1 MNKNLTAFDQFVSE
15 MTGDLAKTTIGMG
28 RIFDGLRTVIGTYDS
43 YPPFN
48 FEQISETKYRMVF
61 ALAGFTKD
69 DIDVEVKGNFVTI
82 VGEKK
87 DKKNKDEP
95 IYLHRGIATRSF
107 KRLVQIADDVV
118 VNDASMNDGL
128 LSINLEQIIPTEMQA
143 KTIKIK

>member
-1 MNKNLTAFDQFVSE
+1 MNKNLTAFDQFVNE

-28 RIFDGLRTVIGTYDS
+28 RMFDGLRTAIGTYDS

-48 FEQISETKYRMVF
+48 FEQTDDTKYRMVF
-61 ALAGFTKD
+61 ALAGFTKE

-87 DKKNKDEP
+87 EKEGEDKPN
-95 IYLHRGIATRSF
+95 YLHRGIATRSF

-118 VNDASMNDGL
+118 VKDASMKDGL
-128 LSINLEQIIPTEMQA
+128 LSIDLEQIVPEEKQA